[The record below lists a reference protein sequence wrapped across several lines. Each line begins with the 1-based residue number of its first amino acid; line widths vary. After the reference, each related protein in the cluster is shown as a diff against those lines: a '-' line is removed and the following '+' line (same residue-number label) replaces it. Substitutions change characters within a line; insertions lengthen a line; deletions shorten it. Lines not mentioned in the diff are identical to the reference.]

1 MSPARSILIL
11 VAVIGGLAIAVAT
24 RLSFGTDITNLMPEG
39 GAGSLADV
47 SRRLTDS
54 ELARTMVLNVG
65 APDTATAVA
74 GASALAELL
83 AENPEVAWLRAG
95 VDEEQLQAIYEL
107 YFPRRHYF
115 VAFDP
120 GRIPELTSET
130 ALRAQAERA
139 KRDLALPTASLG
151 KRLVTDDPLGSF
163 RALLERISV
172 QQPSLELVDGQ
183 FVTRDGRFA
192 VLFLGT
198 RAPAF
203 DGDRQ
208 KALLEDLSAAFDAGR
223 PALRRSARARAE
235 RRQRVRRRD
244 RAQHPQRR
252 QLRDRHLD
260 RLGVR
265 VAAAL
270 PRLLAEPA
278 AHELPDAGRAGVG
291 DRPRPAGV
299 RPARRPDA
307 RASAPR

>member
-1 MSPARSILIL
+1 MSPVRSILIL

-83 AENPEVAWLRAG
+83 AENPEVAWLRTG
-95 VDEEQLQAIYEL
+95 VDERQLQAIYEL

-120 GRIPELTSET
+120 GRIPELTSEA

-139 KRDLALPTASLG
+139 KRELALPTASLV
-151 KRLVTDDPLGSF
+151 KRLVADDPLGSF
-163 RALLERISV
+163 RAILERISG
-172 QQPSLELVDGQ
+172 QQPSLDLVDGQ

-192 VLFLGT
+192 VLFLAT

-208 KALLEDLSAAFDAGR
+208 KALLEDSVRGVRPGR

-235 RRQRVRRRD
+235 RRQRVRGRD
-244 RAQHPQRR
+244 RAEHPQRR
-252 QLRDRHLD
+252 QLRDRRLD
-260 RLGVR
+260 RLRVR
-265 VAAAL
+265 GPPAVS
-270 PRLLAEPA
+270 RLLAEPA
-278 AHELPDAGRAGVG
+278 ADELPDAGRSGGG
-291 DRPRPAGV
+291 DRLSV
-299 RPARRPDA
+299 CWCS
-307 RASAPR
+307 ASSTA